1 MDEKLLQQVL
11 ASEIQRLAETIQAM
25 ETATLTF
32 VDLLSQQ
39 DDADKRMLAI
49 ARTQFQLGFLAV
61 ERGVMPLFE
70 KSGQV

>member
-1 MDEKLLQQVL
+1 MEEKLLQQIL

-39 DDADKRMLAI
+39 EDADKRMLAI

-61 ERGVMPLFE
+61 ERGVKPLFE
-70 KSGQV
+70 KSGPV